1 MTASS
6 RELLGYGG
14 SPPDP
19 GWPGGAR
26 VAVSLVVNFEEG
38 AEYSIADGDAENEA
52 VYEIEQRVVGR
63 PDPAIDSHFE
73 YGTRAGWW
81 RIMELFER
89 HHVKATVSASGRAVE
104 RLPMLARDAVRRG
117 HRFRRTHGD
126 GKAMMGSTRPR
137 NAAASRAPSP
147 R

>member
-1 MTASS
+1 MTALS
-6 RELLGYGG
+6 RDLLGYVG

-38 AEYSIADGDAENEA
+38 AEYSVADGDAENEA

-63 PDPAIDSHFE
+63 LDPPSTATSSTAPAPAGGASWTFSNATSRRRHSAPPGE
-73 YGTRAGWW
+73 LSSGCQCWLAMPSAAGTR
-81 RIMELFER
+81 
-89 HHVKATVSASGRAVE
+89 S
-104 RLPMLARDAVRRG
+104 
-117 HRFRRTHGD
+117 RRTAGD
-126 GKAMMGSTRPR
+126 GKAMMGSTRRR